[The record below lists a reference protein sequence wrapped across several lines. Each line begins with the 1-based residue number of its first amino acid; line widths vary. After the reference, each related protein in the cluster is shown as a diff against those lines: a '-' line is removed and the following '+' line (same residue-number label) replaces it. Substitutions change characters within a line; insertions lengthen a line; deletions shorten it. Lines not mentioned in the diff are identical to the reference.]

1 MAALTGAYDAKRKD
15 GAIIAFLVGAGVIV
29 HKGALVA
36 VTSATGFVGP
46 AADAAGTVFVGVA
59 YESAD
64 NSRGAGGA
72 AWVRVQTVG
81 LYRYGKAGAVQSD
94 VGKTAYVVDDNTV
107 GITSAHAVPVGGIM
121 ALIDGGMVG
130 VLIEAGG
137 V

>member
-15 GAIIAFLVGAGVIV
+15 GAIVAFAVAAGVVI
-29 HKGALVA
+29 HKGGMVS
-36 VTSATGFVGP
+36 VTSSTGL
-46 AADAAGTVFVGVA
+46 AAPSSDAAGTVFVGVA

-64 NSRGAGGA
+64 NSAGAGGA
-72 AWVRVQTVG
+72 VSVRVQTSG
-81 LYRYGKAGAVQSD
+81 LYRYAKAGATQSD

-107 GITSAHAVPVGGIM
+107 GITSAHTVPVGGIM
-121 ALIDGGMVG
+121 ALVDGGTVG